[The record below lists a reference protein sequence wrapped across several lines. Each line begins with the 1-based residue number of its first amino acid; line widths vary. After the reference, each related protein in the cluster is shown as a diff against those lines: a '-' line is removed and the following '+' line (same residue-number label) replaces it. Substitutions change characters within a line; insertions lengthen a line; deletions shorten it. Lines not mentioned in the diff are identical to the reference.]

1 MSGHNRASD
10 LGQPQKGVDFSG
22 RFLKFIGGAPEN
34 GLKGFGK
41 GALAIDSQNGRLYM
55 NTGSELSAT
64 WSEVAGSSYMSDA
77 AGVAPIMY
85 GEKANVLILG
95 DSIHNW
101 TQAYKPS
108 DDTGF
113 HPMIASHL
121 RKWSPNKWSGT
132 GVSLTTGSSV
142 TGFKNKAAA
151 GANLSAP
158 GKKPGQVVGGLTE
171 YQYKSASGGNQ
182 YTVNTAN
189 TSATYSA
196 TAALNQTGVNRLF
209 QPFGSLF
216 TAVNDVSPLDRL
228 QDGLI
233 MVGRSQSLPTQQ
245 PSGSLGTTDSTYW
258 LNTAGQ
264 AITYKV
270 LVYAAS
276 SGALTSVHTRCAA
289 VDISSNFSDSN
300 SVAIA
305 SGDYTTL
312 VGTAP
317 AVTDDNM
324 DHEFGFDII
333 SDTNTG
339 TLLPVCFRIEN
350 PAITDGMSLAYMGSG
365 GWKIENHA
373 SFSAANAPSAEGIT
387 NAWYDTPTLSQVLE
401 VNDINIVMVYISN
414 GPTSAAAEEEAI
426 DLLNARVAA
435 AAISVGR
442 TPPKIVFCSSHPIAN
457 AEDGAGAARA
467 ARIAKRA
474 AANGNSFIDLYNAA
488 RDDGKTEATVF
499 GLGFHPITDVTH
511 LRPTGADY
519 YSQKIWDIITG
530 TAS

>member
-64 WSEVAGSSYMSDA
+64 WSEVAGSSYMSDPE
-77 AGVAPIMY
+77 GVAPIMY

-95 DSIHNW
+95 DSMHNW
-101 TQAYKPS
+101 TQAYNPVT
-108 DDTGF
+108 DTGF
-113 HPMIASHL
+113 HPLFASHL

-151 GANLSAP
+151 GVNVSAP
-158 GKKPGQVVGGLTE
+158 GKKPGELINGLTE
-171 YQYKSASGGNQ
+171 YQYKSVSGGNQ

-189 TSATYSA
+189 SNASY
-196 TAALNQTGVNRLF
+196 AASQAASQVGINRLF
-209 QPFGSLF
+209 QPFASLF
-216 TAVNDVSPLDRL
+216 TATNNVSPLDRL

-245 PSGSLGTTDSTYW
+245 PSGALGTTDSTFW

-264 AITYKV
+264 AVTYKA

-276 SGALTSVHTRCAA
+276 SGAVTSVHTRCAG
-289 VDISSNFSDSN
+289 VDVSLNFSDSD

-305 SGDYTTL
+305 AGNYTTL

-324 DHEFGFDII
+324 DNEFGFDII
-333 SDTNTG
+333 SDQNTG
-339 TLLPVCFRIEN
+339 TLLPICFRIEN
-350 PAITDGMSLAYMGSG
+350 PSITDGMSLTYMGSG

-373 SFSAANAPSAEGIT
+373 AFNAASAPSAEGIT
-387 NAWYDTPTLSQVLE
+387 NSWYDTDTLAQVLE
-401 VNDINIVMVYISN
+401 VNDINIVMVFISN
-414 GPTSAAAEEEAI
+414 PGTTAEAEETAI
-426 DLLNARVAA
+426 DVLNARLQT
-435 AAISVGR
+435 AAISIGR
-442 TPPKIVFCSSHPIAN
+442 VKPKIVFCSSHPIAN
-457 AEDGAGAARA
+457 AADGGGAARA

-474 AANGNSFIDLYNAA
+474 ALNQNSFIDLYTAA
-488 RDDGKTEATVF
+488 RDDGKTELTVS
-499 GLGFHPITDVTH
+499 GLGFHPGADSTH
-511 LRPTGADY
+511 LRPIGADY
-519 YSQKIWDIITG
+519 YSEKIWEIITG